1 MVTSI
6 LEFLNG
12 ECKNKFF
19 LKLNTPIGSL
29 DISTNM
35 FMTKYQID
43 LPETMAYL
51 NIKLSDQ
58 LFFLENILSKYQSN
72 LSRCFSKS

>member
-1 MVTSI
+1 MKTFTYIQRMVTSI

-19 LKLNTPIGSL
+19 LKINMPKGSL
-29 DISTNM
+29 DISNM

-43 LPETMAYL
+43 LPE
-51 NIKLSDQ
+51 NNG
-58 LFFLENILSKYQSN
+58 LFEYQII
-72 LSRCFSKS
+72 RPTFSF

>member
-1 MVTSI
+1 MKTFTYIQRMVTSI

-19 LKLNTPIGSL
+19 LKIITPKGSL
-29 DISTNM
+29 DVSNM

-43 LPETMAYL
+43 HPE
-51 NIKLSDQ
+51 NNG
-58 LFFLENILSKYQSN
+58 LFEYQII
-72 LSRCFSKS
+72 RITFSF